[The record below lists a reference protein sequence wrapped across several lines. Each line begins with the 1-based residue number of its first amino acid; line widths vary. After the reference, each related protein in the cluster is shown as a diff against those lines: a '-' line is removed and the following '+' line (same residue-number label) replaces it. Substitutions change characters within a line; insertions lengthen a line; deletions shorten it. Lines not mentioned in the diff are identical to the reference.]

1 MKSFIYSWCCH
12 EICKVAFFV
21 DCQQTYNLFIYVC
34 MYLFIY
40 FTFKCLR
47 CLVGPD
53 SAHFW
58 DSFLWVLK
66 HQAHLLKQ
74 SVFKKKATPV
84 LSCSVRRYRHAFLR
98 GNETVSVFHGLS
110 WLKCAGFAGVVK
122 GNAAS
127 SHPPQSKR
135 SIFTCTLKN
144 RVLRTP

>member
-1 MKSFIYSWCCH
+1 MLFLLTVNKPIIY
-12 EICKVAFFV
+12 
-21 DCQQTYNLFIYVC
+21 LFMYVC
-34 MYLFIY
+34 IYLFILLSNA
-40 FTFKCLR
+40 FDVWLGLTVHIFR
-47 CLVGPD
+47 V
-53 SAHFW
+53 
-58 DSFLWVLK
+58 SFLWVLK